1 MVFFVGERFGRRRIL
16 MAGGTITVLGSII
29 LAASTT
35 VAQLIVGRIVTAIV
49 GFPILIHW
57 LEADRPRATA

>member
-1 MVFFVGERFGRRRIL
+1 ML
-16 MAGGTITVLGSII
+16 MAGGTIMVLGSII

-35 VAQLIVGRIVTAIV
+35 VAQLIVGRIVTGIV

>member
-1 MVFFVGERFGRRRIL
+1 M
-16 MAGGTITVLGSII
+16 VLGSII

-35 VAQLIVGRIVTAIV
+35 VAQLIVGRIVTGIV

-57 LEADRPRATA
+57 LEADRHRATA

>member
-1 MVFFVGERFGRRRIL
+1 MFFVGERFGRRRML
-16 MAGGTITVLGSII
+16 MAGGTIMVLGSII

-35 VAQLIVGRIVTAIV
+35 VAQLIVGRIFTGIV